1 MIEKTI
7 IDYFNAQSG
16 LPKAYMMR
24 PEKAPKRYVL
34 IEKTGSRKRNHV
46 TTSTFAFQSYGPTL
60 LEAATLNEQVK
71 EAVEAMI
78 ELDDI
83 ASIRLNSDYNFTNTA
98 DKQPR
103 YQAVFNIT
111 HY

>member
-7 IDYFNAQSG
+7 IDYFNQKSG
-16 LPKAYMMR
+16 IPKAYMMR
-24 PEKAPKRYVL
+24 PEKAPTRYVL
-34 IEKTGSRKRNHV
+34 IEKTGSQRQNHIN
-46 TTSTFAFQSYGPTL
+46 TSTFAFQSYGPTL
-60 LEAATLNEQVK
+60 LDAATLNEQVK
-71 EAVEAMI
+71 EAVEGMI
-78 ELDDI
+78 ELDEI
-83 ASIRLNSDYNFTNTA
+83 SAIRFNSDYNFTNTA